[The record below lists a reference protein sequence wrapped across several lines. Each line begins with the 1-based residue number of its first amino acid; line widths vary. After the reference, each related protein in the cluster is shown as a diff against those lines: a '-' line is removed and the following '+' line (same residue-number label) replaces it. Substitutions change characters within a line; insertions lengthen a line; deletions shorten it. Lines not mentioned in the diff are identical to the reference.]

1 MATEKVIKEYLNDL
15 DNLIDTGHFP
25 KESIKDYTFW
35 HKDMTLRD
43 FICKGREL
51 IRQSINCTTMKR
63 QSGYYCDLCNEHID
77 NCCCYEHG
85 ILDTEPEF

>member
-1 MATEKVIKEYLNDL
+1 
-15 DNLIDTGHFP
+15 
-25 KESIKDYTFW
+25 
-35 HKDMTLRD
+35 
-43 FICKGREL
+43 
-51 IRQSINCTTMKR
+51 MKR